1 MLQLIWAGK
10 IFNNLPPKLAEFP
23 TGRFS
28 NTCVTL
34 PKQILTGLCLL
45 NCCLFLKN
53 RKKNDKIN
61 TTMRKVEIYTSENPE
76 IGNEQEQ
83 KNIKGKS
90 KSNVVEYRC
99 QENWNTEVIVQED
112 LAGVHVKEL
121 LRLECRG
128 SA

>member
-1 MLQLIWAGK
+1 
-10 IFNNLPPKLAEFP
+10 
-23 TGRFS
+23 
-28 NTCVTL
+28 
-34 PKQILTGLCLL
+34 
-45 NCCLFLKN
+45 
-53 RKKNDKIN
+53 
-61 TTMRKVEIYTSENPE
+61 MRKVEIYTSENPE

-99 QENWNTEVIVQED
+99 QENWNTEVVVQED